1 MKLAKMPDGSCEIY
15 GPVIQG
21 EGADI
26 GLPVFFVRFA
36 GCNLYCKWCDTP
48 YTWYYEGSNHE
59 HVYSDK
65 VNRSDY
71 EIEITPEQVVEKI
84 LALKG
89 DSEIRNVIFSGGEP
103 LLQQKQIIEIS
114 KLLIEESP
122 EWYLSIETNGTIK
135 LTEGLGKLLTT
146 INCSPKLESSGCLKK
161 HRNKPKSINSYV
173 EQVPSFFKFVAGIET
188 FDHDIA
194 EIENWQKENNISD
207 NCIYVMPEG
216 IDKDQIIAG
225 TLFLEQ
231 NLKKNWHVT
240 SRLHVLLHGDKRAV

>member
-48 YTWYYEGSNHE
+48 YTWYYEGSDHE

-103 LLQQKQIIEIS
+103 LLQQKQIVEIS
-114 KLLIEESP
+114 KLLIEESSK
-122 EWYLSIETNGTIK
+122 WYLSIETNGTIK
-135 LTEGLGKLLTT
+135 LTEELGKLLNS
-146 INCSPKLESSGCLKK
+146 INCSPKLESSGCLEK

-173 EQVPSFFKFVAGIET
+173 EQAPSFFKFVAGIET

-194 EIENWQKENNISD
+194 EIENWQMENNISD
-207 NCIYVMPEG
+207 NSIYVMPEG

-231 NLKKNWHVT
+231 NLKKNWRVT

>member
-48 YTWYYEGSNHE
+48 YTWYYEGSDHE

-122 EWYLSIETNGTIK
+122 KWYLSIETNGTIK
-135 LTEGLGKLLTT
+135 LTEGLGKLLNT
-146 INCSPKLESSGCLKK
+146 INCSPKLESSGCLEK

-173 EQVPSFFKFVAGIET
+173 EQAPSFFKFVAGIET

-194 EIENWQKENNISD
+194 EIENWQMENNISD
-207 NCIYVMPEG
+207 NSIYVMPEG
-216 IDKDQIIAG
+216 IEKDQIIAG

-231 NLKKNWHVT
+231 NLKKNWRVT

>member
-48 YTWYYEGSNHE
+48 YTWYYEGSDHE

-103 LLQQKQIIEIS
+103 LLQQKQIVEIS
-114 KLLIEESP
+114 KLLIEESSK
-122 EWYLSIETNGTIK
+122 WYLSIETNGTIK
-135 LTEGLGKLLTT
+135 LTEELGKLLNS
-146 INCSPKLESSGCLKK
+146 INCSPKLESSGCLEK

-173 EQVPSFFKFVAGIET
+173 EQAPSFFKFVAGIET

-194 EIENWQKENNISD
+194 EIENWQIENNISD
-207 NCIYVMPEG
+207 NSIYVMPEG
-216 IDKDQIIAG
+216 IEKDQIIAG

-231 NLKKNWHVT
+231 NLKKNWRVT